1 MNVSKQYSNSADG
14 MARKIY
20 GNFYNFQSPLSLK
33 KEHTHKIITD
43 QAIISPKKRSTNIF
57 FPRCY
62 GDIKLEYDKCSW
74 YHFFLHS
81 AFWNYVWRVFIYIYF
96 YDTCYHK
103 LKGKGTKSYLKLLF
117 LVRELLKFCH
127 ACIWFY
133 HTLLNLRLSWLFL
146 RWTTLAIN
154 SHASTKRGLTAGR
167 GILWSLFRYNIT
179 RSFKHNAY
187 RIFTLRNTG
196 LIEQF

>member
-1 MNVSKQYSNSADG
+1 MVILNWSMTNVLG
-14 MARKIY
+14 I
-20 GNFYNFQSPLSLK
+20 
-33 KEHTHKIITD
+33 
-43 QAIISPKKRSTNIF
+43 IF
-57 FPRCY
+57 FFTQPFGTMFGGY
-62 GDIKLEYDKCSW
+62 LY
-74 YHFFLHS
+74 
-81 AFWNYVWRVFIYIYF
+81 IYIF
-96 YDTCYHK
+96 YDTYHK

-127 ACIWFY
+127 ACRWFY

-154 SHASTKRGLTAGR
+154 SHALTKRGLTAGR

-196 LIEQF
+196 LIEIEIFWISIGIIEYKKSYKINLIIKPIGIKLFWKH